1 MAFSPDFRTMSRPAG
16 AGVGA
21 GAIDQGLRAYMLR
34 VYNWMASG
42 LVLTGVVAYLVANT
56 SLRAAFFAA
65 VMTPS
70 GMTVLRPTGL
80 GTLAMIAPLG
90 FVLVMS
96 LGINRLSRQTVQM
109 LFWLFCA
116 VMGASLS
123 SILLTFTGVSVVR
136 VFFVTAGTFSA
147 MSIWGYVTRT
157 DLTRFGSFLIM
168 GLFGLVIAG
177 LVNMFLHSSTLGL
190 LYSIIGVFIF
200 IALTA
205 FDTQRIKTTYQQV
218 AYYDGPDGAAKR
230 SVYDALALYLNFINL
245 FQFLLQFM
253 GVRSNQ
259 EN

>member
-21 GAIDQGLRAYMLR
+21 GVIDQGLRAYMLR

-42 LVLTGVVAYLVANT
+42 LVLTGIVAYLVANT

-65 VMTPS
+65 VMTPN
-70 GMTVLRPTGL
+70 GVAVRPTGL
-80 GTLAMIAPLG
+80 GTLAMFAPLG

-157 DLTRFGSFLIM
+157 DLTRFGSFLLM
-168 GLFGLVIAG
+168 GLIGLVIAG
-177 LVNMFLHSSTLGL
+177 LVNMFLRSSALDM
-190 LYSIIGVFIF
+190 LYSVVGLFIF
-200 IALTA
+200 IGLTA
-205 FDTQRIKTTYQQV
+205 FDTQRIKMTYQQF
-218 AYYDGPDGAAKR
+218 AYYEGPEGAAKR

-253 GVRSNQ
+253 GVRNNQ
-259 EN
+259 DN

>member
-1 MAFSPDFRTMSRPAG
+1 MAFSPDFRTMPRPAG
-16 AGVGA
+16 AGTAA
-21 GAIDQGLRAYMLR
+21 GAIDQGLRAYMLQ

-42 LVLTGVVAYLVANT
+42 LLLTGIVAYLVANT
-56 SLRAAFFAA
+56 ALREAFFAQVVTPMGA
-65 VMTPS
+65 VA
-70 GMTVLRPTGL
+70 VRPTGL
-80 GTLAMIAPLG
+80 GMLAMIAPLG

-96 LGINRLSRQTVQM
+96 LGINRLSRQAVQT

-136 VFFVTAGTFSA
+136 VFFITAGTFSA

-177 LVNMFLHSSTLGL
+177 LVNMFMHSAAVYM
-190 LYSIIGVFIF
+190 LYSVVGVLVFVGL
-200 IALTA
+200 AA
-205 FDTQRIKTTYQQV
+205 FDTQRIKLTYQQF
-218 AYYDGPDGAAKR
+218 AYYEGPEAAAKR
-230 SVYDALALYLNFINL
+230 SVYDALTLYLNFINL

-253 GVRSNQ
+253 GVRNNQ
-259 EN
+259 NN

>member
-1 MAFSPDFRTMSRPAG
+1 MAFSPDFRTMTRPAG
-16 AGVGA
+16 AGTDA

-42 LVLTGVVAYLVANT
+42 LVLTGTVAYLVANT

-70 GMTVLRPTGL
+70 GVAVRPTGL
-80 GTLAMIAPLG
+80 GMLAMIAPLG

-96 LGINRLSRQTVQM
+96 LGVNRLSRQAVQA

-157 DLTRFGSFLIM
+157 DLTRFGSFLLM

-177 LVNMFLHSSTLGL
+177 LVNMFLHSSALYM
-190 LYSIIGVFIF
+190 LYSVVGVFIF
-200 IALTA
+200 VGL
-205 FDTQRIKTTYQQV
+205 
-218 AYYDGPDGAAKR
+218 AASTPSASR
-230 SVYDALALYLNFINL
+230 
-245 FQFLLQFM
+245 
-253 GVRSNQ
+253 
-259 EN
+259 

>member
-16 AGVGA
+16 TGVGA
-21 GAIDQGLRAYMLR
+21 GVIDQGLRAYMLR

-42 LVLTGVVAYLVANT
+42 LVLTGLVAYLVANT
-56 SLRAAFFAA
+56 SLRGAFFAEMLMPNGGVA
-65 VMTPS
+65 V
-70 GMTVLRPTGL
+70 RPTGL
-80 GTLAMIAPLG
+80 GMLAMFAPLG

-96 LGINRLSRQTVQM
+96 LGVNRLSRQAVQM
-109 LFWLFCA
+109 LFWAFCA

-177 LVNMFLHSSTLGL
+177 VVNLFLHSPMVYM
-190 LYSIIGVFIF
+190 LYSVVGVFIF
-200 IALTA
+200 IGLTA
-205 FDTQRIKTTYQQV
+205 FDTQRIKMTHQQF

-230 SVYDALALYLNFINL
+230 AVYDALSLYLNFINL

-253 GVRSNQ
+253 GVRNNQ
-259 EN
+259 NS

>member
-16 AGVGA
+16 AGAGA
-21 GAIDQGLRAYMLR
+21 GVLDLGLRAYMLR

-42 LVLTGVVAYLVANT
+42 LVLTGIVAFLIANT
-56 SLRAAFFAA
+56 GLRAAFFSEVVTEMGVA
-65 VMTPS
+65 V
-70 GMTVLRPTGL
+70 RPTGL
-80 GTLAMIAPLG
+80 GMLAMIAPLG

-96 LGINRLSRQTVQM
+96 LGVNRLSRQTVQT

-123 SILLTFTGVSVVR
+123 SILMTFTGVSVVR
-136 VFFVTAGTFSA
+136 VFFVTAGTFAA
-147 MSIWGYVTRT
+147 MSIWGYVTKT

-177 LVNMFLHSSTLGL
+177 VVNMFLRSSGL
-190 LYSIIGVFIF
+190 AFLYSIVGVFIF
-200 IALTA
+200 VGLTA
-205 FDTQRIKTTYQQV
+205 FDTQRIKLSYQQF
-218 AYYDGPDGAAKR
+218 AYYEGPEGAAKR

-259 EN
+259 DN

>member
-16 AGVGA
+16 AGADA

-42 LVLTGVVAYLVANT
+42 LLLTGIVAYLVANT
-56 SLRAAFFAA
+56 SLRSVFFAA
-65 VMTPS
+65 VLTPS
-70 GMTVLRPTGL
+70 GVALRPTGL
-80 GTLAMIAPLG
+80 GMLAMIAPLG

-96 LGINRLSRQTVQM
+96 LGVNRLSRQAVQA

-177 LVNMFLHSSTLGL
+177 LVNMFLHSSALSM
-190 LYSIIGVFIF
+190 LYSIVGVFIF
-200 IALTA
+200 IALAA
-205 FDTQRIKTTYQQV
+205 FDTQRIKVTYQQF
-218 AYYDGPDGAAKR
+218 AYYEGPEGAAKR
-230 SVYDALALYLNFINL
+230 SVYDALTLYLNFINL
-245 FQFLLQFM
+245 FQFMLQFM

-259 EN
+259 DN